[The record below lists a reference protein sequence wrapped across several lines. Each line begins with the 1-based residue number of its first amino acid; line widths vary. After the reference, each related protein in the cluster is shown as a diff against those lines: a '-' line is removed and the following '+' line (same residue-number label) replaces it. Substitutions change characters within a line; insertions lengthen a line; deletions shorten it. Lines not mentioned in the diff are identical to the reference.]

1 MTDPRTPAGPPAG
14 ESEGKAERVRDMF
27 AAIAGRYDL
36 LNRVLSFGVDRA
48 WRAAAAREVLRRA
61 PRDVLDVATG
71 TGDFALA
78 IRAIASEARVTGVD
92 FVPGMLAIAR
102 DKAAR
107 LNLPVGF
114 READAL
120 DLPYADASFDAV
132 SCAFGFRNLADYR
145 RGLAELARV
154 LRPGGRLVI
163 LEFPPPPGGAL
174 GGLYRLYFR
183 KVLPVV
189 GGLVSGRPEAY
200 RYLPD
205 SVLAFPEPERLR
217 ELMEEAG
224 LRSSY
229 RLLTGGLAA
238 VHVGDKPPARAGARP

>member
-1 MTDPRTPAGPPAG
+1 MSESSRTPAGPPAG

-36 LNRVLSFGVDRA
+36 LNRVLSLGVDRS
-48 WRAAAAREVLRRA
+48 WRAAAAREALERA
-61 PRDVLDVATG
+61 PREVLDVATG
-71 TGDFALA
+71 TGDFALTIQA
-78 IRAIASEARVTGVD
+78 MAPEASVTGVD
-92 FVPGMLAIAR
+92 FVPGMLEIAR

-107 LNLPVGF
+107 LSQPVAF
-114 READAL
+114 QEADAL
-120 DLPYADASFDAV
+120 ALPFPDASFDAV
-132 SCAFGFRNLADYR
+132 TCAFGFRNFADYR

-174 GGLYRLYFR
+174 GSLYRLYFQR
-183 KVLPVV
+183 ILPVV

-217 ELMEEAG
+217 LMMQDAG
-224 LRSSY
+224 LRSRY
-229 RLLTGGLAA
+229 QLLTGGLAA
-238 VHVGDKPPARAGARP
+238 VHVGDRPASGRPA